1 MNNKPKLQE
10 SELKLKRLF
19 QSYYINEDLEIPD
32 LLRSREIGFI
42 PFDGSMVRHREF
54 HGRQDLKRFLIDVTP
69 RHLYHSVAYYDF
81 PTKRSMQEK
90 NWKGAELIFDLDAD
104 HIEGASKMTY
114 EQILEEVKKHTLRL
128 INRFLIDLM
137 GIPGENIKL
146 FFSGGRGYHVHVQA
160 DKIYPLDSNARR
172 EISNLVRGE
181 GVTLEN
187 LKQVNEGSKQPL
199 KGWFEIAD
207 SEVTDLF
214 SGILDGTKS
223 DVLRQ
228 IFKKE
233 EILQNYMDSL
243 EKSVRFPSETIKKI
257 DLFSRAGIEKY
268 KIMSERDFRVAD
280 FVAKSKID
288 SMKCEID
295 EPVTTD
301 LHRLIRFPGSLHGKT
316 GLAVTKIPIN
326 MLEAFD
332 PLIEAI
338 PKTFLEG
345 QDEITLTRPL
355 KIKMGGH
362 EYDLSGNC
370 KVPRYLGIF
379 AVAGRFANYV

>member
-1 MNNKPKLQE
+1 MNNKAKLLE
-10 SELKLKRLF
+10 SDLKLKRLF
-19 QSYYINEDLEIPD
+19 QSYYINEYIEVPD

-42 PFDGSMVRHREF
+42 PFDGSMVRHRDF
-54 HGRQDLKRFLIDVTP
+54 HGRQDLKRFLIDITP
-69 RHLYHSVAYYDF
+69 RHLYHSVAYYEF

-90 NWKGAELIFDLDAD
+90 KWKGAELIFDLDAD

-114 EQILEEVKKHTLRL
+114 EQILDEVKKHTIRL
-128 INRFLIDLM
+128 INKFLIDLM

-146 FFSGGRGYHVHVQA
+146 FFSGGRGYHVHVQM
-160 DKIYPLDSNARR
+160 DKIYTLDSNARR

-187 LKQVNEGSKQPL
+187 LIQVNEGSKQKL
-199 KGWFEIAD
+199 NGWFEIAD

-214 SGILDGTKS
+214 SGILQGTKT
-223 DVLRQ
+223 DILKQ

-233 EILQNYMDSL
+233 EILQNYIDSL
-243 EKSVRFPSETIKKI
+243 EKTVRFPSETIKKI
-257 DLFSRAGIEKY
+257 DLFSRSGIEKY
-268 KIMSERDFRVAD
+268 KIMNERDFKVANL
-280 FVAKSKID
+280 VAKSKID

-326 MLEAFD
+326 MLDSFD

-345 QDEITLTRPL
+345 QDEIAVVRPF
-355 KIKMGGH
+355 KIKMRGH
-362 EYDLSGNC
+362 DYDLSGNC
-370 KVPRYLGIF
+370 KVPRYVGIF
-379 AVAGRFANYV
+379 AVGGRFANYL